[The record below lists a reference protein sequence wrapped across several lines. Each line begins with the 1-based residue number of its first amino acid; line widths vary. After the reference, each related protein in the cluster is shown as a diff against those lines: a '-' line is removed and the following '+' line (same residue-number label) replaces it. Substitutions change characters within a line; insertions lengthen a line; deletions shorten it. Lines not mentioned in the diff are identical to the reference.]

1 MNLQQSGTQFIIL
14 NSHTYEFEFTYLW
27 IYIWIQN
34 IYIYNSESIHIYIYT
49 WIQFSWFYMI
59 ISYVN
64 SYDLMNS
71 YRVWIH
77 TCEFIFIWS
86 FHIWGIKFIWF
97 MSFRWLLSNFSR
109 SSWNLFQVVLGMSCP
124 SWQWHRAVSSWFPVR
139 TLPVAPLWCD
149 LGFFPNSRGNRLRR
163 TSALTI
169 F

>member
-97 MSFRWLLSNFSR
+97 MSSRWLLSNFSR
-109 SSWNLFQVVLGMSCP
+109 SSWNLFQVVLVSLVQVGNGIELE
-124 SWQWHRAVSSWFPVR
+124 AVGSLFEPYLWRPCGVTWESSQTVVAINCGEP
-139 TLPVAPLWCD
+139 LP
-149 LGFFPNSRGNRLRR
+149 
-163 TSALTI
+163 
-169 F
+169 